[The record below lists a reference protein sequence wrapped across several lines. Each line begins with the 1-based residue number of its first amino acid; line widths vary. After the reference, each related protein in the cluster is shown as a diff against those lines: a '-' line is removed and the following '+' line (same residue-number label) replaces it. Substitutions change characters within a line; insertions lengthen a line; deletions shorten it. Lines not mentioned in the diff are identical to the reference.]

1 MAKEQSV
8 APQER
13 INIVYKPAVNME
25 QEVEL
30 PLKLVVL
37 GDFTGRPDETPLEE
51 RPPIQ
56 VDKESFDKVLRDQQI
71 SLQLEVRDRLTPNAE
86 PGDTLPV
93 ALRIESL
100 KSFEPEQIARQ
111 VPQLQDLLE
120 VRDALVALKGP
131 LGNMKQFASKLKQV
145 LGDEAA
151 RERLLKELGVS
162 AGADS

>member
-1 MAKEQSV
+1 VAKEPSV

-13 INIVYKPAVNME
+13 INIVYKPAVSMD

-30 PLKLVVL
+30 PLKMVVL
-37 GDFTGRPDETPLEE
+37 GDFTGRPEQAPLEE

-71 SLQLEVRDRLTPNAE
+71 SLQLQVRDRLTPDAAAS
-86 PGDTLPV
+86 DTLPV
-93 ALRIESL
+93 ELRIDSL

-120 VRDALVALKGP
+120 IRDALVALKGP
-131 LGNMKQFASKLKQV
+131 LGNIKQFANRLKQV

-151 RERLLKELGVS
+151 RERLLRELGVS
-162 AGADS
+162 ANAGS